1 MGCTSSQP
9 DIGFDWWILHAKKH
23 YDGITNLVEAKSET
37 CLQPRPNT
45 TNNLLLHALCSDT
58 TVPFSLVQLVLAA
71 HKEVTMIK
79 NDSGK
84 LPLHIACGRG
94 GNGAATT
101 QLILE
106 LINCNRKAC
115 SVHRPNPDP
124 EVPNLRGNLPLHE
137 LLANGE
143 KGVDINT
150 IGIMLL
156 EIHPDAV
163 KEQLGVPRRYPL
175 ELGLLCGAP
184 DDFLCMMLDIYPN
197 AAKSMSSGFSSLL
210 HWTLSNAENKSI
222 NLILKLIKAHPE
234 AAQIKDASG
243 QLPIHIALY
252 KGDIINRNII
262 QNLLHIFP
270 ACLTIQ
276 DKKKNTPL
284 HVACEHLHKNL
295 SFVGGIM
302 IECPDASA
310 ACRIPNS
317 GGNLPIHSICEQSH
331 PADDVALYMID
342 VYPDGLKIKD
352 KDGNLPLHSAIERG
366 DILSVDVLEKMIQV
380 YPEACAVK
388 DKQKNTPL
396 HSACECRTKDLA
408 KIVRM
413 LLNADTNGVA
423 AKTKDREGNLPIHSA
438 AEKKN
443 PSPDVVM
450 MLIDAYPKGLHLKDR
465 DGNLPIHSV
474 LENPF
479 SFPTSVVEK
488 MLAVNPDS
496 TKVKDKDGN
505 TPLHS
510 ACECRTKNLPKIVKL
525 LLDADPQAVASKTK
539 DKDGQL
545 PIHSAC
551 NRSKISTLVV
561 AMLVEASPVC
571 LEVKIKRTGIH
582 IVQWAVDKSAFD
594 VLQKIWSCS
603 PHYFEAK
610 CCKSIVSKKHET
622 PLHYICYDK
631 PDVSVKMM
639 KLLAKSNAK
648 NMKNSKGKLPL
659 RTLYEE
665 GRKKNLIECLKKE
678 MGPTAFNEM
687 FVGDGGVHTVQVVVG
702 RK

>member
-1 MGCTSSQP
+1 MLAVNPDSTKVKDKDGNLPIHCAFHTRKDKELVKLTRIIFKCDSSC
-9 DIGFDWWILHAKKH
+9 G
-23 YDGITNLVEAKSET
+23 LVKSKRKQT
-37 CLQPRPNT
+37 Y
-45 TNNLLLHALCSDT
+45 LLHDICRMNK
-58 TVPFSLVQLVLAA
+58 PFNLIQAYCEGCP
-71 HKEVTMIK
+71 K
-79 NDSGK
+79 
-84 LPLHIACGRG
+84 
-94 GNGAATT
+94 AAT
-101 QLILE
+101 LKDSE
-106 LINCNRKAC
+106 
-115 SVHRPNPDP
+115 
-124 EVPNLRGNLPLHE
+124 GNLPLHIMCE
-137 LLANGE
+137 RGDTSPVTVIQCLISCYP
-143 KGVDINT
+143 D
-150 IGIMLL
+150 GI
-156 EIHPDAV
+156 
-163 KEQLGVPRRYPL
+163 
-175 ELGLLCGAP
+175 
-184 DDFLCMMLDIYPN
+184 
-197 AAKSMSSGFSSLL
+197 
-210 HWTLSNAENKSI
+210 
-222 NLILKLIKAHPE
+222 LIKD
-234 AAQIKDASG
+234 KDG
-243 QLPIHIALY
+243 
-252 KGDIINRNII
+252 
-262 QNLLHIFP
+262 
-270 ACLTIQ
+270 
-276 DKKKNTPL
+276 NTPL
-284 HVACEHLHKNL
+284 HSAVEKLHKNV
-295 SFVGGIM
+295 STIANAM
-302 IECPDASA
+302 IDTRPKA
-310 ACRIPNS
+310 AEVRDRD
-317 GGNLPIHSICEQSH
+317 GNLPLHSICESTT
-331 PADDVALYMID
+331 PAKDVIMKLCD

-450 MLIDAYPKGLHLKDR
+450 MLIDAFPKGLHLKDR

-678 MGPTAFNEM
+678 MGPTAFDEM